1 MATLGIKLQITR
13 NSIDGF
19 TMIGDFNTLIR
30 QNLKMLLLT
39 DPGER
44 VMIPNFG
51 VGLKRY
57 LFQNFNESI
66 FIDIETDIREQVE
79 KYLPVVSIE
88 NVLFDDTNQDE
99 NRLGGGIVYSIPAL
113 GIKDLLEFTI

>member
-1 MATLGIKLQITR
+1 MATLGIKLPITR

-99 NRLGGGIVYSIPAL
+99 NRLGVGIVYSIPAL

>member
-1 MATLGIKLQITR
+1 MATLGIKLPITR

-51 VGLKRY
+51 VGLRRY

-99 NRLGGGIVYSIPAL
+99 NRLGVGIVYSIPAL